1 MALGKIEICNHALLK
16 VGADTIASLDVSQA
30 TDDGVIFSAKL
41 CNILFDQALVE
52 TLRSYNW
59 NSATKRVQLTRLAEA
74 PAFKY
79 QYKYALPIDYVRL
92 INLYASTEAYDDTTE
107 WSIESGEVLTDYDAA
122 YLKYVA
128 KPEDVSVL
136 DPLAQQA
143 VICNLAMKLAV
154 PMHLDEKLKNNLL
167 TELQTIILPAAR
179 SIDTIENKNWDNE
192 ESNFLV
198 SRNYSSPII

>member
-1 MALGKIEICNHALLK
+1 MSLFKIDICNHALLK
-16 VGADTIASLDVSQA
+16 VGADTIASLDTAQA
-30 TDDGVIFSAKL
+30 TEDAVIFSAKL
-41 CNILFDQALVE
+41 CNVLFDQALHE
-52 TLRSYNW
+52 TLRMYPW
-59 NSATKRVQLTRLAEA
+59 NSATKRTQLSRLTEA

-79 QYKYALPIDYVRL
+79 QYKYALPIDFIRV
-92 INLYASTEAYDDTTE
+92 INLYSSTEGYDDGTE
-107 WSIESGEVLTDYDAA
+107 WSIESGEVLTNYDAA
-122 YLKYVA
+122 YLKYIA
-128 KPEDVSVL
+128 KPQDVSML

-154 PMHLDEKLKNNLL
+154 PMQLDEKLKNNLL

-198 SRNYSSPII
+198 SRSYSSPII

>member
-1 MALGKIEICNHALLK
+1 MGLFKIDICNHALLK
-16 VGADTIASLDVSQA
+16 VGADTIASLDTSQA
-30 TDDGVIFSAKL
+30 TENPVIYSAKL
-41 CNILFDQALVE
+41 CNIFFDQALLE
-52 TLRSYNW
+52 TLRMYPW
-59 NSATKRVQLTRLAEA
+59 NSATKRTQLTRLSEA

-79 QYKYALPIDYVRL
+79 DFKYALPIDFVRV
-92 INLYASTEAYDDTTE
+92 INLYSSTEGYDDGTE
-107 WSIESGEVLTDYDAA
+107 WSIESGEVLTNYDAA

-128 KPEDVSVL
+128 KPEDVSLL
-136 DPLAQQA
+136 DPLAAQA
-143 VICNLAMKLAV
+143 VICNLAIKLSV
-154 PMHLDEKLKNNLL
+154 PLQLDQTIKNNLV

>member
-1 MALGKIEICNHALLK
+1 MGLSKIDICNHALLK
-16 VGADTIASLDVSQA
+16 VGSETIASLDVSTS
-30 TDDGVIFSAKL
+30 TDEGVIYSAKL

-52 TLRSYNW
+52 TLRMYTW
-59 NSATKRVQLTRLAEA
+59 NSATKRTQLTRLAEA

-79 QYKYALPIDYVRL
+79 SYKYALPVDYIRL
-92 INLYASTEAYDDTTE
+92 INLYDSTDAYDDGTE
-107 WSIESGEVLTDYDAA
+107 WSIESGEILTDYDAA

-128 KPEDVSVL
+128 KPEDVSIL

-143 VICNLAMKLAV
+143 VICNLAIKLAV
-154 PMHLDEKLKNNLL
+154 PMQLDEKLQNNLL

-192 ESNFLV
+192 ESNFLT